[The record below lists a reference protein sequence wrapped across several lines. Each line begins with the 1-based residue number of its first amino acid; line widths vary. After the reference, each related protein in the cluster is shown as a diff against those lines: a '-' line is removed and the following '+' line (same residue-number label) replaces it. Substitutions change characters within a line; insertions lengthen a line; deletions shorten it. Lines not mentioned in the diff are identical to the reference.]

1 MRRRARHLAVL
12 VVALGGLLAL
22 AVSVAWVVGLVEPER
37 SNADPD
43 FMWQPLDIGDNTRLA
58 LGLGATAL
66 AAVAI
71 AIVWRS
77 FKAGDIT
84 RTVMIVLSASGSIA
98 AYGGMMYGVGTA
110 PVTGANIGGGLML
123 LAAGPFVVITIAVA
137 VVAVVQQR
145 RRAAPDRRVA
155 GA

>member
-1 MRRRARHLAVL
+1 MRRSRRYLAAL
-12 VVALGGLLAL
+12 VVALVGLPAL
-22 AVSVAWVVGLVEPER
+22 AWVVGLVERER
-37 SNADPD
+37 STADSD

-58 LGLGATAL
+58 LGLGATTL

-71 AIVWRS
+71 VIFWRW

-84 RTVMIVLSASGSIA
+84 RTVMIVLTASGAIA
-98 AYGGMMYGVGTA
+98 AYGAMMYAVGTA

-145 RRAAPDRRVA
+145 RLAVPEHGVVEA
-155 GA
+155 